1 MAKQTK
7 TFPDDE
13 FFKTHTAASFQR
25 LLGINNGNP
34 EIKKTSFLA
43 RFIKKHAPLCI
54 QQLMD
59 TNGILTYCKSGAPSH
74 FRYLPPTAIMQ
85 VYATR
90 YRYLFDQG
98 DRELTHRGNRIHQ
111 WPLQQL
117 RQPLLLCVLS
127 GGNHGASHRGHPPL
141 RAVEPPIRP
150 GTVRRSID

>member
-1 MAKQTK
+1 MAKQTEI
-7 TFPDDE
+7 FPDDE

-59 TNGILTYCKSGAPSH
+59 TNGILTHCKSGAPSH

-85 VYATR
+85 VHGTKNND
-90 YRYLFDQG
+90 LFNKG
-98 DRELTHRGNRIHQ
+98 L
-111 WPLQQL
+111 
-117 RQPLLLCVLS
+117 
-127 GGNHGASHRGHPPL
+127 
-141 RAVEPPIRP
+141 
-150 GTVRRSID
+150 

>member
-1 MAKQTK
+1 MAKQTE

-34 EIKKTSFLA
+34 ETKKTSFLA
-43 RFIKKHAPLCI
+43 RFIKKYALLCI

-59 TNGILTYCKSGAPSH
+59 TNGILTHCKSGARH

-90 YRYLFDQG
+90 YSYLFDKG
-98 DRELTHRGNRIHQ
+98 D
-111 WPLQQL
+111 
-117 RQPLLLCVLS
+117 
-127 GGNHGASHRGHPPL
+127 
-141 RAVEPPIRP
+141 
-150 GTVRRSID
+150 